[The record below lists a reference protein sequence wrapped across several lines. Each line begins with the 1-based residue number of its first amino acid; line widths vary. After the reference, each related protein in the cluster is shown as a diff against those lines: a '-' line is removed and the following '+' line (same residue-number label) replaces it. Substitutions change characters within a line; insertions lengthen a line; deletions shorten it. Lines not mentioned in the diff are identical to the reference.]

1 MLVSVGKTVQEP
13 GWIYHWM
20 EEGKLRVQNTFL
32 ITLNKIYYIV
42 YVSYFIYR
50 GRDEK
55 KKRQE
60 FLKQRALSSIKVF
73 ALQRVPLVIDRE
85 KKAILISAQM
95 QRVEEALFNFN
106 DFSDD
111 PVRAERFSKI
121 LRREIEALQSFLNP
135 EEEFLGLARQMIGS
149 FLKKNFQIDINA
161 A

>member
-60 FLKQRALSSIKVF
+60 FQ
-73 ALQRVPLVIDRE
+73 
-85 KKAILISAQM
+85 
-95 QRVEEALFNFN
+95 
-106 DFSDD
+106 DF
-111 PVRAERFSKI
+111 FS
-121 LRREIEALQSFLNP
+121 FWV
-135 EEEFLGLARQMIGS
+135 
-149 FLKKNFQIDINA
+149 KNFTRNNTKVKNCVSLPVGPIKKTIIFLLKFQFRRILVL
-161 A
+161 